1 MLLRRHGR
9 REGMRRIFASIQNFI
24 KNSGRTNVRA
34 FHETLTYFWVHM
46 VHYAIVT
53 DQHLHGGR
61 MEGMPN
67 RAHICGTMLDHMCI
81 LCSSRL
87 CTQRPLVP
95 HPRGSDTRPPI
106 SPRFSSRTRPCR
118 MVCFGSTISRTRT

>member
-1 MLLRRHGR
+1 MIHFYIYRQVLLRRHGR

-53 DQHLHGGR
+53 DEHLHGGR
-61 MEGMPN
+61 APGL
-67 RAHICGTMLDHMCI
+67 RAIVRQNCI
-81 LCSSRL
+81 LI
-87 CTQRPLVP
+87 
-95 HPRGSDTRPPI
+95 PI
-106 SPRFSSRTRPCR
+106 DYQCVFSAHAP
-118 MVCFGSTISRTRT
+118 FLA